1 MRFDGA
7 SRIMPRTTLDLDPVI
22 IDGLRARAEREHK
35 SMGQVASEALARAF
49 ATEGDE
55 RPPFEWKTHD
65 MGLPLIDLEDKD
77 ALYRILDEKDAPYRI
92 PDEE

>member
-1 MRFDGA
+1 MLLGAA
-7 SRIMPRTTLDLDPVI
+7 SRIMARTTLDLDPLI
-22 IDGLRARAEREHK
+22 IDGLRVRAGREHK

-55 RPPFEWKTHD
+55 PPPFEWKTHD

-77 ALYRILDEKDAPYRI
+77 ALYRILDE
-92 PDEE
+92 E